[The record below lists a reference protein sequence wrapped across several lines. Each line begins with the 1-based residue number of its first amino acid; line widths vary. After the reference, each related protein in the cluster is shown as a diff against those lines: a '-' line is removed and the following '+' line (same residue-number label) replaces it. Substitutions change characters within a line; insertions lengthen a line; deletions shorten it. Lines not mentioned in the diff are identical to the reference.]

1 MKCANIV
8 VKLELGFVWH
18 LNAIM
23 CKNCGHWFVCNMD
36 NFWLRG
42 SFIKII
48 IKLGSSAC
56 LRAGPTHPPLPGGE
70 VLVLRQFCSKLIML
84 WIFYNTSITFDPV
97 NGFWHSKSHF
107 GVVFWG
113 QSNGD
118 AKSPV
123 TVQISWLQNHYH
135 CIFWST
141 GRIWT
146 IKESFWGSFSR
157 PIYWWH

>member
-1 MKCANIV
+1 MV
-8 VKLELGFVWH
+8 RSELIYILYFWN
-18 LNAIM
+18 LKFAIYLIPS
-23 CKNCGHWFVCNMD
+23 KNQPFTFLVRD
-36 NFWLRG
+36 

-48 IKLGSSAC
+48 IKLGSFAC
-56 LRAGPTHPPLPGGE
+56 LRAGGTHPPLPGGGGE
-70 VLVLRQFCSKLIML
+70 VLVLRQFCRNLIML

-113 QSNGD
+113 QHNGD
-118 AKSPV
+118 AKSSV
-123 TVQISWLQNHYH
+123 TVHISWRQNHYH
-135 CIFWST
+135 CISWST

-157 PIYWWH
+157 PT